1 MRQLKLDDEPTSPR
15 DRLLRTDEVAA
26 LLGVS
31 RRLVQRLASSNQLP
45 PIRIGR
51 AVRFRLRDVDRLMQ
65 HGAA

>member
-1 MRQLKLDDEPTSPR
+1 MSPTKSDDEPTSPR

-45 PIRIGR
+45 PIHIGR
-51 AVRFRLRDVDRLMQ
+51 AVRFRLRDVKHLMQ